1 MPLPFRFPQSYS
13 KYCKCRAG
21 YFSVSNQFY
30 PYHSYTPG
38 LEACVLLSG
47 SLKIVH
53 SQSSLPVVCLGQP
66 MQSTSRRREVR
77 KRKEAIIFF
86 FFSGSSCLGILAL
99 MGSGSDG
106 SHTRQLLASAV
117 AAQL

>member
-1 MPLPFRFPQSYS
+1 MPLPFKFPQSYS

-66 MQSTSRRREVR
+66 MQSTSRTREVR